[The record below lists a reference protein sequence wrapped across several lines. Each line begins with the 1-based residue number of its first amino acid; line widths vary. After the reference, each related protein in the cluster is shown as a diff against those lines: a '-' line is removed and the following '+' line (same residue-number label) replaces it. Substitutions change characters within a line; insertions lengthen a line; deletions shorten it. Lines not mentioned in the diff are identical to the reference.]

1 MQSELSFKNIQSVI
15 VKRRIPLIIIALISG
30 VLAVIF
36 SGESF
41 LKPRYKSSAAVFP
54 INVEPFSDESETEQ
68 MMQLFDNNLIRKNII
83 EKFDLGNRYG
93 YKPEDKNYMHLVNK
107 LYDERVSISP
117 TRYESVEIICQDE
130 DPKVAKE
137 MVEEVILQYNQ
148 NVLKIE
154 QDFHREYYE
163 MLSDEVDVQQG
174 WIDSLNN
181 KMYQIK
187 ARTGIVDYDL
197 QVERITE
204 GYMKLLE
211 KNVQGSRMQEVE
223 LLMAGMR
230 KDGANL
236 RSMNLLV
243 EYIAENMQETYEAK
257 SMEYSKLVRKVSYA
271 NVVKSP
277 EETDKKHWPVRWLIL
292 ALALF
297 SSLFAAIVFFMLI
310 EK

>member
-30 VLAVIF
+30 ILAIVF

-68 MMQLFDNNLIRKNII
+68 MMQLFDNNMIRQNII
-83 EKFDLGNRYG
+83 EKFDIGNRYG
-93 YKPEDKNYMHLVNK
+93 YKPEDKNYKHLVNK
-107 LYDERVSISP
+107 LYNERVSISP

-130 DPKVAKE
+130 DPKVAKQ
-137 MVEEVILQYNQ
+137 MVEEVIAQYNQ
-148 NVLKIE
+148 NVLNIE
-154 QDFHREYYE
+154 RKFHREYYE
-163 MLSDEVDVQQG
+163 MLTDEVNEQQR
-174 WIDSLNN
+174 WIDSLNT
-181 KMYQIK
+181 KMNDIK
-187 ARTGIVDYDL
+187 TRTGIVDYDL

-204 GYMKLLE
+204 GYIQLLE
-211 KNVQGSRMQEVE
+211 KNIQGSRLQEVQS
-223 LLMAGMR
+223 LMEGMR
-230 KDGANL
+230 KEGANM

-243 EYIAENMQETYEAK
+243 EYIAENMQETMANR
-257 SMEYSKLVRKVSYA
+257 SMEYSKMVREVSYA

-292 ALALF
+292 AMALF
-297 SSLFAAIVFFMLI
+297 SSLLAAIVFFMII